1 MIQRFEMFRFLGL
14 QLPPT
19 LNELI
24 QVGHS
29 CLEISAAVSPLE
41 TEFIRFLAG
50 FSLNQL
56 RTE

>member
-19 LNELI
+19 FGGSQLSRN
-24 QVGHS
+24 
-29 CLEISAAVSPLE
+29 SAAVSRLV
-41 TEFIRFLAG
+41 TEFIRFLAS

-56 RTE
+56 RAE

>member
-19 LNELI
+19 LNERI

-29 CLEISAAVSPLE
+29 CLEISAAVSRLV
-41 TEFIRFLAG
+41 TEFIRFLAS

-56 RTE
+56 RAE